1 MLPVTLDRSSGEPLP
16 AQLAGQVRSLVLAG
30 TLATGDRLPSSR
42 ALAADLGVSRAVTEQ
57 AYDQLTAEGWLEARR
72 GSGTYV
78 TPTRPTD
85 MASRPTPATSRPTPP
100 TSPRFA
106 QSRPRSA
113 RADEQARRSTS
124 LRSARLDTG
133 TPFFDPRLEPGWRR
147 AWREV
152 SVAPPPRGYDDPRGL
167 RELREALAARLGRTR
182 GLEVHPDEIVVTAGT
197 TDGLRAL
204 LPELRPGPVAVE
216 DPGYRA
222 AAETVLTYGR
232 EVIDLPA
239 VKQVDDLG
247 AAVAAYVTPAHQHP
261 LGRVMPAADRLSLL
275 EAARR
280 ADAVVIEDDYD
291 SEFRYDVAP
300 VPAMATLDR
309 DRVVYLGTAAKSVVP
324 TLRLGWLV
332 APPALHELIL
342 RRRSITHAGA
352 AWPSQRALLTL
363 LRDGWLDRAV
373 RSARRVYAERAPK
386 VAEAMAPHARLAG
399 PLAGMYSTWLLPQ
412 PDAVRAR
419 DAARA
424 AGFEI
429 NLLSAYARSSG
440 LTGLVIGF
448 GGVTDAELEQALAAI
463 TAALD
468 R

>member
-1 MLPVTLDRSSGEPLP
+1 MLPVTLDRTSAEPLP
-16 AQLAGQVRSLVLAG
+16 AQLAGQVRTLVLAG
-30 TLATGDRLPSSR
+30 TLGTGDRLPSSR

-78 TPTRPTD
+78 TTTHPTGV
-85 MASRPTPATSRPTPP
+85 TSRPTQPTP
-100 TSPRFA
+100 RRTRLTSRPTRLTSP
-106 QSRPRSA
+106 
-113 RADEQARRSTS
+113 
-124 LRSARLDTG
+124 LDTG

-152 SVAPPPRGYDDPRGL
+152 SVAAPPRGYDDPRGL
-167 RELREALAARLGRTR
+167 LELREALTSRLGRTR
-182 GLEVHPDEIVVTAGT
+182 GLDLHPDEIIVTAGT

-204 LPELRPGPVAVE
+204 LPELRRGPVAVE

-239 VKQVDDLG
+239 VERVTVLG
-247 AAVAAYVTPAHQHP
+247 PAVAAYVTPAHQHP
-261 LGRVMPAADRLSLL
+261 LGRVMPAADRLALL

-300 VPAMATLDR
+300 VPAMARLDR
-309 DRVVYLGTAAKSVVP
+309 GRVVYLGTAAKSVVP

-332 APPALHELIL
+332 APPDLHELIL
-342 RRRSITHAGA
+342 RRRTITHAGA

-373 RSARRVYAERAPK
+373 RSARRVYAERAPR
-386 VAEAMAPHARLAG
+386 VAEAMSPYATLAG
-399 PLAGMYSTWLLPQ
+399 PLAGMYSTWLLPEA
-412 PDAVRAR
+412 DARRAR

-429 NLLSAYARSSG
+429 NLLSTYVRTSG

-448 GGVTDAELEQALAAI
+448 GGVTDTELDEALAAV
-463 TAALD
+463 TGALA

>member
-1 MLPVTLDRSSGEPLP
+1 MLPVTLDRTTTEPLP
-16 AQLAGQVRSLVLAG
+16 AQLAAQVRSLVLSG
-30 TLATGDRLPSSR
+30 TLTAGDRLPSSR

-57 AYDQLTAEGWLEARR
+57 AYDQLTAEGWTEARP

-78 TPTRPTD
+78 TMTRTTTAVAPRVTTRPTGV
-85 MASRPTPATSRPTPP
+85 APARSAR
-100 TSPRFA
+100 SL
-106 QSRPRSA
+106 PRSA
-113 RADEQARRSTS
+113 SPRSS
-124 LRSARLDTG
+124 RLDTG

-152 SVAPPPRGYDDPRGL
+152 SATAPPRGYDDPRGL
-167 RELREALAARLGRTR
+167 PELREALAARLGRTR
-182 GLEVHPDEIVVTAGT
+182 GLELHPDEIVVTAGT

-232 EVIDLPA
+232 EVVDLPA
-239 VKQVDDLG
+239 VETVRDLG
-247 AAVAAYVTPAHQHP
+247 DAVAAYVTPAHQHP
-261 LGRVMPAADRLSLL
+261 LGRVMPAADRLALL

-309 DRVVYLGTAAKSVVP
+309 ERVVYLGTAAKSVVP

-332 APPALHELIL
+332 APAELHELIL
-342 RRRSITHAGA
+342 RRRTITHAGA

-363 LRDGWLDRAV
+363 LRDGWLDKAV
-373 RSARRVYAERAPK
+373 RSARRVYAERAPR
-386 VAEAMAPHARLAG
+386 VAEAMSPYATLAG
-399 PLAGMYSTWLLPQ
+399 PLAGMYSTWLLPET
-412 PDAVRAR
+412 DAVRAR
-419 DAARA
+419 DAAAA

-429 NLLSAYARSSG
+429 NLLSTYARSSG

-448 GGVTDAELEQALAAI
+448 GGVSDVELDQAL
-463 TAALD
+463 TAVTGALVE
-468 R
+468 RVV

>member
-1 MLPVTLDRSSGEPLP
+1 MLPVTLDRTSGEPLP
-16 AQLAGQVRSLVLAG
+16 AQLAAQVRALVLAG
-30 TLATGDRLPSSR
+30 TLGTGDRLPSSR

-78 TPTRPTD
+78 TATRPTGVT
-85 MASRPTPATSRPTPP
+85 SRPTGVTPRPTRATSRPTGV
-100 TSPRFA
+100 TS
-106 QSRPRSA
+106 
-113 RADEQARRSTS
+113 
-124 LRSARLDTG
+124 RLDTG

-152 SVAPPPRGYDDPRGL
+152 SVATPPRGYDDPRGVL
-167 RELREALAARLGRTR
+167 ELREALAARLGRTR
-182 GLEVHPDEIVVTAGT
+182 GLDLHPDEIIVTAGT
-197 TDGLRAL
+197 SDGLRAL

-239 VKQVDDLG
+239 VDRVADLG
-247 AAVAAYVTPAHQHP
+247 PAVAAYVTPAHQHP
-261 LGRVMPAADRLSLL
+261 LGRVMPAADRLALL

-309 DRVVYLGTAAKSVVP
+309 GRVVYLGTAAKSVGP

-332 APPALHELIL
+332 APPDLHERIV
-342 RRRSITHAGA
+342 RRRTITHAGA

-373 RSARRVYAERAPK
+373 RSARRVYAERAPR
-386 VAEAMAPHARLAG
+386 VAEAMSPYATLAG
-399 PLAGMYSTWLLPQ
+399 PLAGMYSTWLLPE
-412 PDAVRAR
+412 PDARRAR
-419 DAARA
+419 EAART

-429 NLLSAYARSSG
+429 NLLSTYARSSG

-448 GGVTDAELEQALAAI
+448 GGVTDAELDQALAAL
-463 TAALD
+463 TGALA

>member
-1 MLPVTLDRSSGEPLP
+1 MLPVTLDRTSGEPLP
-16 AQLAGQVRSLVLAG
+16 AQLAAQVRSLVLSG
-30 TLATGDRLPSSR
+30 TLRNGDRLPSSR

-78 TPTRPTD
+78 TTTHPTGV
-85 MASRPTPATSRPTPP
+85 TSRPTRVTPRP
-100 TSPRFA
+100 TRVT
-106 QSRPRSA
+106 SRRSA
-113 RADEQARRSTS
+113 RS
-124 LRSARLDTG
+124 LLDTG

-152 SVAPPPRGYDDPRGL
+152 SAAAPPRGYDDPRGL
-167 RELREALAARLGRTR
+167 AELREALAARLGRTR
-182 GLEVHPDEIVVTAGT
+182 GLEIDPDEVIVTAGT

-204 LPELRPGPVAVE
+204 LPELRRGPVAVE

-239 VKQVDDLG
+239 ARQVTDLG
-247 AAVAAYVTPAHQHP
+247 PAVAAYVTPAHQHP
-261 LGRVMPAADRLSLL
+261 LGRVMPAADRLGLL
-275 EAARR
+275 DAARR

-309 DRVVYLGTAAKSVVP
+309 SRVVYLGTAAKSVIP

-332 APPALHELIL
+332 APPDLHELIL
-342 RRRSITHAGA
+342 RRRTITHAGA

-373 RSARRVYAERAPK
+373 RSARRVYADRAPR
-386 VAEAMAPHARLAG
+386 VAEAMTPYATLAG
-399 PLAGMYSTWLLPQ
+399 PLAGMYSTWLLPE
-412 PDAVRAR
+412 PDARRAR
-419 DAARA
+419 DVARA

-429 NLLSAYARSSG
+429 NLLSTYARSSG

-448 GGVTDAELEQALAAI
+448 GGVTDAELDRALAAL
-463 TAALD
+463 TGTLA

>member
-1 MLPVTLDRSSGEPLP
+1 MLPVTLDRTSGEPLP
-16 AQLAGQVRSLVLAG
+16 AQLAGQVRSLVLSG

-57 AYDQLTAEGWLEARR
+57 AYDQLAAEGWLEARR

-78 TPTRPTD
+78 TTTRP
-85 MASRPTPATSRPTPP
+85 SGVTSRPTEPTPRPTRVTSRPAQP
-100 TSPRFA
+100 TS
-106 QSRPRSA
+106 
-113 RADEQARRSTS
+113 
-124 LRSARLDTG
+124 RLDTG

-152 SVAPPPRGYDDPRGL
+152 SVAAPPRGYDDPRGL
-167 RELREALAARLGRTR
+167 AELREALAARLGRTR
-182 GLEVHPDEIVVTAGT
+182 GLDLHPDEIIVTAGT

-232 EVIDLPA
+232 EVIDLPT
-239 VKQVDDLG
+239 VETVRDLG

-309 DRVVYLGTAAKSVVP
+309 GRVVYLGTAAKSVVP

-332 APPALHELIL
+332 APPDLHELIL
-342 RRRSITHAGA
+342 RRRTITHAGA

-363 LRDGWLDRAV
+363 LRDGWLDKAV
-373 RSARRVYAERAPK
+373 RSARRVYAERAPR
-386 VAEAMAPHARLAG
+386 VAEAMTPYATLAG
-399 PLAGMYSTWLLPQ
+399 PLAGMYSTWLLPE
-412 PDAVRAR
+412 PDARRAR

-429 NLLSAYARSSG
+429 NLLSTYARSTG

-448 GGVTDAELEQALAAI
+448 GGVTDAELDQAL
-463 TAALD
+463 TALTGALA

>member
-1 MLPVTLDRSSGEPLP
+1 MLPVTLDRTSSEPLP
-16 AQLAGQVRSLVLAG
+16 AQLAGQVRALVVAG
-30 TLATGDRLPSSR
+30 TLGTGDRLPSSR

-78 TPTRPTD
+78 TATRTTTTAAAPQV
-85 MASRPTPATSRPTPP
+85 TSRPT
-100 TSPRFA
+100 
-106 QSRPRSA
+106 
-113 RADEQARRSTS
+113 RSTS
-124 LRSARLDTG
+124 RPTGVTFGLDTG

-152 SVAPPPRGYDDPRGL
+152 SVATPPRGYDDPRGL
-167 RELREALAARLGRTR
+167 LELREALAARLGRTR
-182 GLEVHPDEIVVTAGT
+182 GLDLHPDEIIVTAGT

-239 VKQVDDLG
+239 VETVGDLG
-247 AAVAAYVTPAHQHP
+247 DAVAAYVTPAHQHP
-261 LGRVMPAADRLSLL
+261 LGRVMPAADRLALL

-300 VPAMATLDR
+300 VPALARLDR
-309 DRVVYLGTAAKSVVP
+309 GRVVYLGTAAKSVVP

-332 APPALHELIL
+332 APPDLHELIL
-342 RRRSITHAGA
+342 RRRTITHAGA

-373 RSARRVYAERAPK
+373 RSARRVYAERAPR
-386 VAEAMAPHARLAG
+386 VAEAMSPYATLAG
-399 PLAGMYSTWLLPQ
+399 PLAGMYSTWLLPEA
-412 PDAVRAR
+412 DARRAR

-429 NLLSAYARSSG
+429 NLLSTYARTSG

-448 GGVTDAELEQALAAI
+448 GGVTDAELDRALAAL
-463 TAALD
+463 TGALA

>member
-1 MLPVTLDRSSGEPLP
+1 MLPVTLDRTSSEPLP
-16 AQLAGQVRSLVLAG
+16 AQLAGQVRSLVLSGALG
-30 TLATGDRLPSSR
+30 AGDRLPSSR
-42 ALAADLGVSRAVTEQ
+42 ALATDLGVSRAVTEQ

-78 TPTRPTD
+78 ATTRTTTATPQLVP
-85 MASRPTPATSRPTPP
+85 SRPSPAASPTL
-100 TSPRFA
+100 T
-106 QSRPRSA
+106 RS
-113 RADEQARRSTS
+113 
-124 LRSARLDTG
+124 LPRLDTG

-152 SVAPPPRGYDDPRGL
+152 SVTAPPRGYDDPRGL
-167 RELREALAARLGRTR
+167 PELREALAARLGRTR
-182 GLEVHPDEIVVTAGT
+182 GMDLHPDEIIVTAGT

-232 EVIDLPA
+232 AVVDLPA
-239 VKQVDDLG
+239 VETVGDLG
-247 AAVAAYVTPAHQHP
+247 DAVAAYVTPAHQHP
-261 LGRVMPAADRLSLL
+261 LGRVMPATDRLALL
-275 EAARR
+275 EAARQ

-309 DRVVYLGTAAKSVVP
+309 GRVAYLGTAAKSVVP
-324 TLRLGWLV
+324 SLRLGWLV
-332 APPALHELIL
+332 APPDLHELVL
-342 RRRSITHAGA
+342 RRRTITHAGA

-373 RSARRVYAERAPK
+373 RSARRVYAERAPR
-386 VAEAMAPHARLAG
+386 VAEAMSPYAGLAG
-399 PLAGMYSTWLLPQ
+399 PLAGMYSTWLLPET
-412 PDAVRAR
+412 DSLRAR
-419 DAARA
+419 DAARV

-429 NLLSAYARSSG
+429 NLLSSYARTSG

-448 GGVTDAELEQALAAI
+448 GGVSDTELDQAL
-463 TAALD
+463 TAVTGALG

>member
-1 MLPVTLDRSSGEPLP
+1 MLPVTLDRTSSEPLP
-16 AQLAGQVRSLVLAG
+16 AQLAGQVRSLVLSG
-30 TLATGDRLPSSR
+30 TLGAGDRLPSSR

-57 AYDQLTAEGWLEARR
+57 AYDQLAAEGWLEARR

-78 TPTRPTD
+78 ATTRTTTAAPQLVP
-85 MASRPTPATSRPTPP
+85 SRPSPADPP
-100 TSPRFA
+100 TLT
-106 QSRPRSA
+106 RS
-113 RADEQARRSTS
+113 
-124 LRSARLDTG
+124 LPRLDTG

-152 SVAPPPRGYDDPRGL
+152 SVTAPPRGYDDPRGL
-167 RELREALAARLGRTR
+167 PELREALAARLGRTR
-182 GLEVHPDEIVVTAGT
+182 GMDLHPDEIIVTAGT

-232 EVIDLPA
+232 AVVDLPA
-239 VKQVDDLG
+239 VETVGDLG
-247 AAVAAYVTPAHQHP
+247 DAVAAYVTPAHQHP
-261 LGRVMPAADRLSLL
+261 LGRVMPATDRLALL
-275 EAARR
+275 EAARQ

-309 DRVVYLGTAAKSVVP
+309 GRVAYLGTAAKSVVP

-332 APPALHELIL
+332 APPDLHELVL
-342 RRRSITHAGA
+342 RRRTITHAGA

-373 RSARRVYAERAPK
+373 RSARRVYAERAPR
-386 VAEAMAPHARLAG
+386 VAEAMSPYAGLAG
-399 PLAGMYSTWLLPQ
+399 PLAGMYSTWLLPET
-412 PDAVRAR
+412 DALRAR
-419 DAARA
+419 DAARV

-429 NLLSAYARSSG
+429 NLLSSYARTSG

-448 GGVTDAELEQALAAI
+448 GGVSDTELDQAL
-463 TAALD
+463 TAVTGALG

>member
-1 MLPVTLDRSSGEPLP
+1 MTLDRSSGEPLP
-16 AQLAGQVRSLVLAG
+16 AQLAGQVRALVLAG
-30 TLATGDRLPSSR
+30 TLGTGDRLPSSR

-57 AYDQLTAEGWLEARR
+57 AYDQLAAEGWLEARR
-72 GSGTYV
+72 GSGTYI
-78 TPTRPTD
+78 TTTRP
-85 MASRPTPATSRPTPP
+85 SGVTSRPTQP
-100 TSPRFA
+100 TPRPTRVT
-106 QSRPRSA
+106 SRPT
-113 RADEQARRSTS
+113 QATS
-124 LRSARLDTG
+124 RLDTG

-152 SVAPPPRGYDDPRGL
+152 SVAAPPRGYDDPRGL
-167 RELREALAARLGRTR
+167 AELREALAARLGRTR
-182 GLEVHPDEIVVTAGT
+182 GLDLHPDEIIVTAGT

-204 LPELRPGPVAVE
+204 LPELQPGPVAVE

-232 EVIDLPA
+232 EVVDLPA
-239 VKQVDDLG
+239 VKRVDDLG

-363 LRDGWLDRAV
+363 LRDGWLDKAV

-386 VAEAMAPHARLAG
+386 VAEAMAPHATLAG
-399 PLAGMYSTWLLPQ
+399 PLAGMYSTWLLPET
-412 PDAVRAR
+412 DALRAR

-448 GGVTDAELEQALAAI
+448 GGVTDAELDQALAAVT
-463 TAALD
+463 TALSH
-468 R
+468 